1 LESSVILLDTH
12 VLVWL
17 ALQPN
22 KLSKNAKEAIRAARL
37 HSHLAVAAIT
47 LWELAWLAENGLIV
61 STMSIESFI
70 RECVS
75 KVSVLP
81 ITPEIAVRA
90 VSFPESYPKDPQ
102 DRLIGATAL
111 VEGTSLVTHDDGIA
125 KSGLVP
131 VIW

>member
-1 LESSVILLDTH
+1 
-12 VLVWL
+12 L
-17 ALQPN
+17 A
-22 KLSKNAKEAIRAARL
+22 I
-37 HSHLAVAAIT
+37 AAIT
-47 LWELAWLAENGLIV
+47 LWEIAWLVENGRIE

-102 DRLIGATAL
+102 DRLIGRPRWSKEPAWLRTTAASPSRAWFPSYG
-111 VEGTSLVTHDDGIA
+111 ESKPHPKPPIPRRKNRG
-125 KSGLVP
+125 
-131 VIW
+131 